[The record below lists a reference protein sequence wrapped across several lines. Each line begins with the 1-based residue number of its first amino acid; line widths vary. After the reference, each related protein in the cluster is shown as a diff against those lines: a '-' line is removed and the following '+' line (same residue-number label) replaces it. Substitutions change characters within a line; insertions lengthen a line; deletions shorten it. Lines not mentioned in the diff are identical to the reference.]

1 MNQGKYATLD
11 MRSRAVLAVAGG
23 QPRSPVAE
31 AYRGKRPTWLRWVRR
46 CATAGRR
53 GRQRRSGRGRPR
65 LLAALDREAL
75 NAIVWEPASPFGFE
89 TDVGTVE
96 RRRQGIRAPYGRTVS
111 PHPVRRRRRDAG
123 FTSQQPERR
132 YGAVNAE
139 ARQEWLRAAAPRVRV
154 AVRHFRALWYFLDES
169 KVSLTA
175 FRGKPRAFRGQPPP
189 VRVT

>member
-1 MNQGKYATLD
+1 MNPGKDATLY
-11 MRSRAVLAVAGG
+11 MRSRAVLGVAGG
-23 QPRSPVAE
+23 QPRSPLA
-31 AYRGKRPTWLRWVRR
+31 ATFRGKRPIWLRWVRR

-111 PHPVRRRRRDAG
+111 PDPVGRRRRDAG
-123 FTSQQPERR
+123 VTSQPPERR
-132 YGAVNAE
+132 DGAGQRGAP
-139 ARQEWLRAAAPRVRV
+139 RGGGPGAAPR
-154 AVRHFRALWYFLDES
+154 
-169 KVSLTA
+169 
-175 FRGKPRAFRGQPPP
+175 GG
-189 VRVT
+189 